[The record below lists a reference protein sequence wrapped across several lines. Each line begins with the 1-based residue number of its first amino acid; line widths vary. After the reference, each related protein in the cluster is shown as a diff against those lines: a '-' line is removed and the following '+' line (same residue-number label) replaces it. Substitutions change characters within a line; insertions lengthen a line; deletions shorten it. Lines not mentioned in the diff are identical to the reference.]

1 MPIFLNPLMIFL
13 AVNEFSY
20 GHFDNSAI
28 SLMEI
33 LKPGFTNIQSFWLAP
48 RRFLNG
54 KSRWLIW
61 LSIIYRMGFSFEHLT
76 NEWKCCSDLKKF
88 VPVIQPD
95 SCGAAY
101 WTVHAMQP
109 TGPFSNITGATF
121 FLGKIN
127 TGGALPPPAF
137 MKPSIVT
144 LMPRWA
150 ETVCCTC

>member
-1 MPIFLNPLMIFL
+1 
-13 AVNEFSY
+13 
-20 GHFDNSAI
+20 
-28 SLMEI
+28 
-33 LKPGFTNIQSFWLAP
+33 
-48 RRFLNG
+48 
-54 KSRWLIW
+54 
-61 LSIIYRMGFSFEHLT
+61 MGFSFEHLT

-95 SCGAAY
+95 SCGNP
-101 WTVHAMQP
+101 MQP
-109 TGPFSNITGATF
+109 NGPFSNITGATF

-144 LMPRWA
+144 LMPRSA